1 MSTADIR
8 KKLALLG
15 YDMDTF
21 LGINNEGELVF
32 KAGMEYT
39 DHLAGGANIWNGQD
53 SVLFVNER
61 LAFQEERAAQYR
73 SLRQSGALSYA
84 KVKKMFDDH
93 QSVYPER
100 IWNEDGRFSYEVP
113 ALEGGNAAYL
123 PDFLGNKKHQR
134 DKFLFET
141 FWYFDSKHLAGDA
154 LSSVITVRSYAKANV
169 TLTPYQDLYVTCKFG
184 SYPVQAR
191 TTRGVAATLVC
202 PVDTLNDTETYFYA
216 AERLSDIGDIS
227 GLKPGLVDISA
238 GTKLRR
244 LKVGD
249 SDLSYENTN
258 LKTLTLGNNRLIQV
272 IDARGSVALG
282 TGNQKSVDASGCTNV
297 EEIYFD
303 RTAVTGV
310 VLPVGGILKKLH
322 LPATVTNITIRN
334 QKMITEFVCAGYTNV
349 NALRLEN
356 SESTA
361 VSSLALLNLVPAGCH
376 VRITGFYWE
385 AQDAQEIGDILDL
398 LDTMQGI
405 DIDGQGRDISVSSCI
420 NTVSGTI
427 HTESLTGAEVAAFNA
442 RYPYITISAD
452 MTTSYRRYHDE
463 DGTLLKTVECH
474 DGTPQEGPPTGMSK
488 ANSADGHYSYT
499 FAGWSKTQGG
509 TTPDADALDNV
520 IADRDLYA
528 VYTATVRTY
537 TVTWKNSDAAV
548 LETDTNVPWGTTPTY
563 NGQTPQNPTSGGG
576 PFTTWTPSVGPITGN
591 TNYIATYTPAYNVYF
606 YNGSTLLD
614 TVQVLQGGSA
624 TYTGATPQKTGVA
637 DPSLYQFTGWS
648 PSPTNVQ
655 GNLSVYAQ
663 FRQLAAAWEVPGFDA
678 SGAYAVQWHYGLTMP
693 DLSRGGLAASFSDP
707 SPATSLAGSG
717 SSPFDNILPW
727 SGMKRYCVISGQLVP
742 DTDPSFDEETYDT
755 VVYIPE
761 FYYKSEKDTV
771 KQMWTWA
778 VSPTA
783 LPGYTKHPG
792 SGLYVGRYHTGG
804 SSSGVY
810 SKSGVNPLAN
820 TSQTNFR
827 TYSAAKGAGW
837 RMLDLAAW
845 SAIQMLY
852 LVEFAN
858 FDSQTMLGTGYN
870 VGSVG
875 AMGGTDDAAYHT
887 LKASGAHNQYRWIE
901 DPFSNVRD
909 WIDGFIGSKNSNCFA
924 AANNSYTGT
933 TTDLNDLGFKLPA
946 SNDISGFGYSEYAP
960 WAFIP
965 DASTSNSNYT
975 TYVCDQVYSGTS
987 AYPAFVG
994 GSYSAGAFCGL
1005 FCFSAG
1011 SAASS
1016 TGAYLGSRLLYK
1028 P

>member
-113 ALEGGNAAYL
+113 ALEGGKTTYL

-134 DKFLFET
+134 DKFLFEA

-361 VSSLALLNLVPAGCH
+361 VSSLAMLNLVPAGCH

-385 AQDAQEIGDILDL
+385 AQDAQEIGDILDM

-405 DIDGQGRDISVSSCI
+405 DIDGQGRDISVNSCI

-452 MTTSYRRYHDE
+452 MTTSFRRYHDE
-463 DGTLLKTVECH
+463 DGALLKTVECH
-474 DGTPQEGPPTGMSK
+474 DGVPQSGPPTGMSK

-499 FAGWSKTQGG
+499 FAGWSKTQGSA
-509 TTPDADALDNV
+509 TPDDDALDNV

-537 TVTWKNSDAAV
+537 TATWKNSNGTV
-548 LETDTNVPWGTTPTY
+548 LETDENVPWGTTPTY
-563 NGQTPQNPTSGGG
+563 NGATPQNPTSGGG
-576 PFTTWTPSVGPITGN
+576 SFTAWTPAPGPITGD
-591 TNYIATYTPAYNVYF
+591 TNYIATYTPVYNVYF

-614 TVQVLQGGSA
+614 TVQVLQDGSA
-624 TYTGATPQKTGVA
+624 TYAGATPVHPT
-637 DPSLYQFTGWS
+637 DPSGYIFNGWS

-663 FRQLAAAWEVPGFDA
+663 WRANVEAPTATDA
-678 SGAYAVQWHYGLTMP
+678 TGAYGVEWDYSNSSPALT
-693 DLSRGGLAASFSDP
+693 RKGLAASFTDP
-707 SPATSLAGSG
+707 SPAEGVSGNG

-727 SGMKRYCVISGQLVP
+727 SGMKRYNVVSGQLVP
-742 DTDPSFDEETYDT
+742 DTDPSFDEEANDT

-761 FYYKSEKDTV
+761 FYYTAYKDTTNS
-771 KQMWTWA
+771 KWLWA

-783 LPGYTKHPG
+783 KEGYCKHPG
-792 SGLYVGRYHTGG
+792 SGRYIGRFHTGG
-804 SSSGVY
+804 TSSGVY
-810 SKSGVNPLAN
+810 SKSGVAPLAN
-820 TSQTNFR
+820 TSQTDFR

-837 RMLDLAAW
+837 RMMDLAAW
-845 SAIQMLY
+845 SAIQLLY
-852 LVEFAN
+852 LVEFAH
-858 FDSQTMLGTGYN
+858 FDSQTKLGGGWNT
-870 VGSVG
+870 GSVG
-875 AMGGTDDAAYHT
+875 SMGGTGSALYHT
-887 LKASGAHNQYRWIE
+887 VKATGAHNQYRWIE

-909 WIDGFIGSKNSNCFA
+909 WIDGFIGSKSSNCFA
-924 AANNSYTGT
+924 AANSSYTGT
-933 TTDLNDLGFKLPA
+933 KTGLNDLGFRLPA
-946 SNDISGFGYSEYAP
+946 ANDISGFGYSEYAP

-965 DASTSNSNYT
+965 NASTSDSSYA
-975 TYVCDQVYSGTS
+975 TYVCDQVNSNTS
-987 AYPAFVG
+987 AYPASVG
-994 GSYSAGAFCGL
+994 GCIALAYYGL
-1005 FCFSAG
+1005 FYFSAG
-1011 SAASS
+1011 SAASNTNAS
-1016 TGAYLGSRLLYK
+1016 LGSRLLYK